1 MILLLTILWTI
12 LFQKRL
18 NTLSDDDFL
27 SKDKLDGMGNAF
39 FVTVLIVNT
48 WAM

>member
-39 FVTVLIVNT
+39 VTVLIVNT